1 MAWWKRKGQAE
12 ARSRRENSFEV
23 ACARL
28 RDGDQEVRAEAAR
41 ELVRLGDR
49 RAVPV
54 LCEAVAGESW
64 WRPVRSAAAI
74 VRALAEF
81 GGVEAESAVGA
92 ELRKEVAWHLQP
104 SGADDSPPSSAVAD
118 CIIPALRW
126 MGGPSLVVRALLDT
140 MRSKTVSRPVKASA
154 ARQLKNWVGSPSW
167 RERLTEAD
175 RELMVESL
183 RAALRDDEDAARDE
197 IASVLGHLG
206 DARALPELLDMLWD
220 RISEVRRCAAEA
232 LGRLGDQRAVPAL
245 KALEDD
251 IDPRV
256 RAAVGQALRRL
267 AGRSSY

>member
-1 MAWWKRKGQAE
+1 MAWWKRKAQA
-12 ARSRRENSFEV
+12 ADRFRRESPFEV
-23 ACARL
+23 VCARL

-41 ELVRLGDR
+41 ELVRLADR
-49 RAVPV
+49 RAVPM

-92 ELRKEVAWHLQP
+92 ELRKEVAWHAEP

-118 CIIPALRW
+118 CIIPALRR
-126 MGGPSLVVRALLDT
+126 MGGSSLVVRALLDT
-140 MRSKTVSRPVKASA
+140 MTSKTVSRPVKASA
-154 ARQLKNWVGSPSW
+154 AWQLRNWVGSCS

-183 RAALRDDEDAARDE
+183 RAALRDDEDAARDDM
-197 IASVLGHLG
+197 ASVLGYLG
-206 DARALPELLDMLWD
+206 DARALPELLDMLRD

-245 KALEDD
+245 QALEDD
-251 IDPRV
+251 IDPGV
-256 RAAVGQALRRL
+256 RAAVGQALGRL
-267 AGRSSY
+267 AGRSSH